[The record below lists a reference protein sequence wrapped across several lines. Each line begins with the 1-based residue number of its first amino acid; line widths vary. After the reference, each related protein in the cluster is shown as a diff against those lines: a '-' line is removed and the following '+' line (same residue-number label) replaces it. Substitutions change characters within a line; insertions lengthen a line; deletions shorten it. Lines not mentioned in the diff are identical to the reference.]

1 MRSGTGIRL
10 AAVAVMLMGG
20 GTLQLMAPGIAS
32 AQVRIGISVGFAPP
46 ELPVYAQPICPGDG
60 YIWTPGYW
68 AWDDDDQDYYWVPGT
83 WVLAPEPGYLWTP
96 GYWAWGGNAYFFHEG
111 YWGPQIGFY
120 GGINYGYGYF
130 GRGYEGGRW
139 DRGHF
144 YYNRSVNNVNVTEIH
159 NVYNTTIVTHNE
171 TRVSYNGGRGGI
183 NERANDR
190 EEAAARERHMGAI
203 AAQNQQVQEARTN
216 RELRA
221 SQNHGKPPIAATQRP
236 GAFSGGGVVSAREG
250 GNYNPPPNRGGGNSG
265 VHNNE
270 RTNAENNAARPNGGN
285 NNANRPN
292 NEHRANNDNRPDNNA
307 NRPPIYVHPNELPPM
322 NRSDRPPS
330 TGNPKTDQKYQQQ
343 QDKMHQK
350 QQQDHQKLQQK
361 QDQEHQKM
369 QQQQEQRHQQ
379 QTQQMEQKHTQQ
391 QQKMEQKQQPK
402 QQQQSHPPQQS
413 HQPQQQGEEKPHGN
427 GKP

>member
-1 MRSGTGIRL
+1 MSGWRHCDEIKNGNSIGGSGRDAHRWGNFATDGAGNCVGAGAHRNIGGIC
-10 AAVAVMLMGG
+10 AA
-20 GTLQLMAPGIAS
+20 GIAG
-32 AQVRIGISVGFAPP
+32 VRAAD
-46 ELPVYAQPICPGDG
+46 LPGRWIR
-60 YIWTPGYW
+60 TPGYW
-68 AWDDDDQDYYWVPGT
+68 SKGSGLLLGAGNVG
-83 WVLAPEPGYLWTP
+83 AGAGAALWTP

-111 YWGPQIGFY
+111 YWGPQIY

-159 NVYNTTIVTHNE
+159 NVYNTTIVNRNE

-183 NERANDR
+183 NERANGR

-236 GAFSGGGVVSAREG
+236 GAFSGGGVVPAREG
-250 GNYNPPPNRGGGNSG
+250 GNYNPPPNRGGGNTG

-307 NRPPIYVHPNELPPM
+307 NRPPTYA
-322 NRSDRPPS
+322 S
-330 TGNPKTDQKYQQQ
+330 Q
-343 QDKMHQK
+343 
-350 QQQDHQKLQQK
+350 
-361 QDQEHQKM
+361 
-369 QQQQEQRHQQ
+369 
-379 QTQQMEQKHTQQ
+379 
-391 QQKMEQKQQPK
+391 
-402 QQQQSHPPQQS
+402 
-413 HQPQQQGEEKPHGN
+413 
-427 GKP
+427 